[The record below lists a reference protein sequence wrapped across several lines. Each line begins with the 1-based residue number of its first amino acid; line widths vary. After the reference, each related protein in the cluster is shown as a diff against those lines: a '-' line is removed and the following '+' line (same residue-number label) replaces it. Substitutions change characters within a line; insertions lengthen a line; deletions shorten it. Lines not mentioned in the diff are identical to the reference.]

1 MQRRNLLKFMALS
14 PIMFNG
20 KQAGAHVPFKE
31 RRKYV
36 IFVNTNVIRE
46 GASLDKFAEGF
57 KGMREKGID
66 VSICPVSVPE
76 GQTFDNA
83 IRILELDQD

>member
-1 MQRRNLLKFMALS
+1 
-14 PIMFNG
+14 
-20 KQAGAHVPFKE
+20 
-31 RRKYV
+31 V
-36 IFVNTNVIRE
+36 IGE
-46 GASLDKFAEGF
+46 GASLKKFAEGF

-83 IRILELDQD
+83 LRILELDQS